1 MPSINE
7 ITKYVKKHV
16 LLTITREEYKQRINK
31 RIRNDLEE
39 LFTPEEPEKYI
50 IWNAIEMFSYIRH
63 AQGLLYVSSIF
74 DNNNTELN
82 KYLAKYYITSAL
94 SLICEYYNIHS
105 ERNSFSEGLAY
116 QGETLLM
123 TFACNRFELIEPCY
137 PKIIESILN
146 GKMSRSLPWGSD
158 GEGNVVPPQPQR
170 LGILAIEMMASER
183 KQTIDWAS
191 ANIPVDPFY
200 QRFCQEALYSTDEQE
215 LTYWLTKL
223 CDNHLQWTS
232 LFLENAVKQPST
244 GYEIYDNMLL
254 LWPFEYQAV
263 RNFRARYGLSTPEI
277 DHPLLKTPMA
287 IDHRPNFAL
296 WQKPEWFDE
305 LVGKVTAVNPELNFV
320 KEWVK

>member
-1 MPSINE
+1 MPSIKE
-7 ITKYVKKHV
+7 I
-16 LLTITREEYKQRINK
+16 
-31 RIRNDLEE
+31 
-39 LFTPEEPEKYI
+39 EKY
-50 IWNAIEMFSYIRH
+50 
-63 AQGLLYVSSIF
+63 
-74 DNNNTELN
+74 LN
-82 KYLAKYYITSAL
+82 KYVVLTKDID
-94 SLICEYYNIHS
+94 IH
-105 ERNSFSEGLAY
+105 ERNVTEDILYDIKKISSVNYPQERVISGAITALDFIKGHYSRFYINSKDSSDSPRYFSIYFSTSVLSMASDFYNNLSAKDTFNHSLSY

-137 PKIIESILN
+137 PKIIESILS
-146 GKMSRSLPWGSD
+146 GKMSCSLPWGGD

-191 ANIPVDPFY
+191 ANIPIDPFY

-232 LFLENAVKQPST
+232 LFMENAVKQPST

-263 RNFRARYGLSTPEI
+263 RNFRARHGLSTPEI

-287 IDHRPNFAL
+287 IDHRPNFVF
-296 WQKPEWFDE
+296 WQKQEWFDE